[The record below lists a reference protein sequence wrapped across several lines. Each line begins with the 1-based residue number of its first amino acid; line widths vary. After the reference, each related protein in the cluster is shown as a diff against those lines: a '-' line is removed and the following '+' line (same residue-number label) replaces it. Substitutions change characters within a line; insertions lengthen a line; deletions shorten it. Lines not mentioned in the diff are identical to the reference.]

1 MKQLK
6 NDCPIGF
13 LDSGIGGVSVLRQA
27 VGLLP
32 NENYFFFSDSVNNP
46 YGDKTDIE
54 IINRCDEIVSF
65 MLEGKKCKAVVLA
78 CNTASAKAAAYLRD
92 KYHTVPIIAIE
103 PAYKMVHDFAPE
115 GFTLVMATRG
125 TLESE
130 KFAALYK
137 KYDNANTE
145 LLPCVG
151 MADLI
156 EQERFDELD
165 LYLENLLEEYRGKA
179 ENVVLGCTHYPLAKE
194 NIKKVLGDVRF
205 FDGANGVARQLEQVL
220 KRENLLCKSDEKGKV
235 EFVDSSKTEA
245 QRLEKERRFFSVLEA
260 SYNE

>member
-27 VGLLP
+27 VKLLP
-32 NENYFFFSDSVNNP
+32 NESYFFFSDSLNNP
-46 YGDKTDIE
+46 YGDKADGE
-54 IINRCDEIVSF
+54 IKKRCDEIVSF
-65 MLEGKKCKAVVLA
+65 LVECKKCKAVVLA
-78 CNTASAKAAAYLRD
+78 CNTASAKAAAYLRE
-92 KYHTVPIIAIE
+92 KYYDVPIIAIE

-137 KYDNANTE
+137 KYDNENTE
-145 LLPCVG
+145 LLACVG

-156 EQERFDELD
+156 EQDRQDDLD
-165 LYLENLLEEYRGKA
+165 LYLENLLRKYRDKA

-205 FDGANGVARQLEQVL
+205 FDGANGVARQLEHVL
-220 KRENLLCKSDEKGKV
+220 KRENLLCLSAEKGKI
-235 EFVDSSKTEA
+235 EFVDSSKDEA
-245 QRLEKERRFFSVLEA
+245 KRIEKERRFFAVLNACYDE
-260 SYNE
+260 

>member
-27 VGLLP
+27 VKLLP
-32 NENYFFFSDSVNNP
+32 NERYFFFSDSLNNP
-46 YGDKTDIE
+46 YGDKADGE
-54 IINRCDEIVSF
+54 IKKRCDEIVSF
-65 MLEGKKCKAVVLA
+65 LVECKKCKAVVLA
-78 CNTASAKAAAYLRD
+78 CNTASAKAAAYLRE
-92 KYHTVPIIAIE
+92 KYYDVPIIAIE
-103 PAYKMVHDFAPE
+103 PAYKMVHDFAPD

-130 KFAALYK
+130 KFAVLYK
-137 KYDNANTE
+137 KYDNENTE
-145 LLPCVG
+145 LLACVG

-156 EQERFDELD
+156 EQDRQEELD
-165 LYLENLLEEYRGKA
+165 LYLENLLGKYRGKA

-205 FDGANGVARQLEQVL
+205 FDGANGVARQLEHVL
-220 KRENLLCKSDEKGKV
+220 KRENLLCLSAEKGKI
-235 EFVDSSKTEA
+235 EFVDSSKDEA
-245 QRLEKERRFFSVLEA
+245 KRIEKERRFFAVLNACYDE
-260 SYNE
+260 